1 MADRYFDSVHTGSE
15 IDFAVS
21 AVGGVCSVQNEGKL
35 VVISSG
41 TLAAVDPE
49 EVFENGD
56 AMEF

>member
-1 MADRYFDSVHTGSE
+1 MADRYFDSIHTGSE
-15 IDFAVS
+15 IDSAVS

-49 EVFENGD
+49 EVFDNGN